1 MYFEIYRSGFQWRW
15 RLKAANHEIL
25 ASGESYT
32 SKDACLHCVSLLKQT
47 TVITPVYE
55 VQS

>member
-1 MYFEIYRSGFQWRW
+1 MMYYEMYQQGGQWRW

-32 SKDACLHCVSLLKQT
+32 TKANCEKVIELLKAT
-47 TVITPVYE
+47 TPATPVNE
-55 VQS
+55 V